1 MGVFVLVRAVSG
13 AAVAAA
19 RGAGTGGAAAA
30 VRDRRPDTAGLHAAP
45 AGNLRHFVVVDVPAW
60 LIVCG
65 KAENLLKI

>member
-30 VRDRRPDTAGLHAAP
+30 VRDRRPDAA
-45 AGNLRHFVVVDVPAW
+45 ACFL
-60 LIVCG
+60 
-65 KAENLLKI
+65 